1 MKRLILK
8 ILATIV
14 AIMILGI
21 IYFNIYN
28 LYNID
33 SRIMFFIVFGS
44 IIILLYVVPMIF
56 YNDFEQLQNFI
67 KTHNFKEFYEEYIE
81 RKVNNIKKVKHYF
94 KKFQNNK
101 LYQLL
106 KRLYNTEIIYTIC
119 LIFTVTG
126 ILYQIFFPEDFY
138 SRFWICI
145 IFFAIYAYVIIY
157 MFIEAYRS
165 NKKSYYFLPI
175 IYLCSLIINLIDFIV
190 FY

>member
-1 MKRLILK
+1 MKRIILK
-8 ILATIV
+8 ILTTIV

-44 IIILLYVVPMIF
+44 IMILLYVVPMIF
-56 YNDFEQLQNFI
+56 YNDFEQLQNYK
-67 KTHNFKEFYEEYIE
+67 KTHTFKEFYEEYIE
-81 RKVNNIKKVKHYF
+81 RKVNKLKKIKHYF

-106 KRLYNTEIIYTIC
+106 KMLYNTRIIYTIC
-119 LIFTVTG
+119 LIFIVTG
-126 ILYQIFFPEDFY
+126 IWYQIFFPEDFY

-145 IFFAIYAYVIIY
+145 IFFAMYTYVIIN

-165 NKKSYYFLPI
+165 NKKSDYFLTI
-175 IYLCSLIINLIDFIV
+175 IYLCSLIINLIDFII